1 MLRGGLC
8 EKERSIGVKRAFAS
22 FLVGTAVFGIC
33 FQFTVLGFLLSS
45 VAGAT
50 AMVLLN
56 SLLKA
61 VASSRRAAAARE
73 TTEKKSADEVV
84 KDGMEKL
91 RLISN
96 AARMIRSNEIAGEI
110 RDICRVGVDIFDYIK
125 KHPDRMGRVKQFT
138 NYYLDATKKIV
149 EQYAELSLKQ
159 NPAAEVTKT
168 LVKIEGMLASIRH
181 TFDRQLDTL
190 MEDRLLDLNAELAV
204 LKNTMKMEG

>member
-1 MLRGGLC
+1 M
-8 EKERSIGVKRAFAS
+8 KRAFAS

-45 VAGAT
+45 VAGVT

-61 VASSRRAAAARE
+61 VSSSRRASAERE
-73 TTEKKSADEVV
+73 TTVEKSADQVV
-84 KDGMEKL
+84 KEGMEKL
-91 RLISN
+91 RQISN

-110 RDICRVGVDIFDYIK
+110 RDICKVGVDIFDYIR
-125 KHPDRMGRVKQFT
+125 KHPDRPGRVKQFT

-149 EQYAELSLKQ
+149 EQYAELSLRP
-159 NPAAEVTKT
+159 NPSAEVTQT
-168 LVKIEGMLASIRH
+168 LGRIEGMLASIRH
-181 TFDRQLDTL
+181 TFDRQLGTL